1 MTKLQ
6 KTLNFTHA
14 LARLEEIVD
23 KLESPNLDLEDGLKL
38 LEEGVAL
45 HRLCKS
51 MIYILHGENTE
62 DSGKYLKSLLLQYKN
77 TPKVLLTDKNKL
89 EIFLEAVYAE
99 DLFEAN
105 KLVVCQNW
113 LATKKV
119 KLNSL
124 SEIPQNRTIIF
135 HEETKLASLQT
146 AKSSNE
152 VQIKEFKPKSAIFW
166 FLDSL
171 SPDFVKSARYLPQ
184 IDADKNNFLVWN
196 LLMRVALL
204 IAVKSC
210 AGQENCVQF
219 FKRNIQNWQW
229 DKITRQ
235 ADLFSLN
242 KLIGQIGRAHV

>member
-1 MTKLQ
+1 
-6 KTLNFTHA
+6 
-14 LARLEEIVD
+14 
-23 KLESPNLDLEDGLKL
+23 
-38 LEEGVAL
+38 
-45 HRLCKS
+45 

-62 DSGKYLKSLLLQYKN
+62 DSGNYLKSLLLQFKDI
-77 TPKVLLTDKNKL
+77 PKVHLSDKDKIEL
-89 EIFLEAVYAE
+89 FQDAVYAE
-99 DLFEAN
+99 DLFEAE
-105 KLVVCQNW
+105 KIVICRNW
-113 LATKKV
+113 LATKKI

-124 SEIPQNRTIIF
+124 TEIPQNRTVIF
-135 HEETKLASLQT
+135 LEDTKLALGQNTKISLDT
-146 AKSSNE
+146 
-152 VQIKEFKPKSAIFW
+152 QIKEFKPKSAIFW

-184 IDADKNNFLVWN
+184 IGADKNNFLVWN

-204 IAVKSC
+204 IAVKSG

-242 KLIGQIGRAHV
+242 KLIGLYRGLLRLDYATKNGTSAMDEKSLVAILLLKYLPS